1 MSWTIPNLVI
11 SFVHLRHRRRILPA
25 ASASERF
32 VGIDQRMKAG
42 PDGNHG
48 FLLRRAV
55 RIRQSAWGVAPRHST
70 HRAVSLTIL
79 AVIKLTP
86 SRCGSRRSIA
96 AGAFPPRPL
105 LCRLISSGRRPI
117 ILAWMHAALLCRSI
131 FAQL

>member
-86 SRCGSRRSIA
+86 SRRGSRGSIA
-96 AGAFPPRPL
+96 TDIKKAGRLPRGDCPRRSR
-105 LCRLISSGRRPI
+105 RLTNSLSKR
-117 ILAWMHAALLCRSI
+117 W
-131 FAQL
+131 